1 MQVGYI
7 VGATRTLGKAQGYL
21 GLPVKDEMLG
31 CGAPQMTTAWLP
43 TPEEI
48 IAIVGGAAIYVRILG
63 SSHPPI
69 LVDVGPVPE

>member
-1 MQVGYI
+1 
-7 VGATRTLGKAQGYL
+7 
-21 GLPVKDEMLG
+21 MLG